1 MLAVAPGEAVV
12 AAADEAMLVVA
23 ADQAVAEHTPD
34 GAQAVKLVVVAVV
47 TDLVVAA
54 VVVVVSR
61 PAHEDLLE
69 VEVGKSEVAPLAVV
83 TTELAAQYLSALLKL
98 FAEKL

>member
-1 MLAVAPGEAVV
+1 MLAVAPGEVV
-12 AAADEAMLVVA
+12 VVVADEAMLVVA

-34 GAQAVKLVVVAVV
+34 GAPAVKLVVVVV

-54 VVVVVSR
+54 VVVVVLR

-83 TTELAAQYLSALLKL
+83 TTELAAPYLSVLLML